1 MAAALAR
8 HENTERFSFLFPLSG
23 PIDMILFSHHWNPN
37 ESDNKITN
45 KYI

>member
-8 HENTERFSFLFPLSG
+8 RENTEHFSFLFPLSG
-23 PIDMILFSHHWNPN
+23 PIDMIFFSHHWNPN